1 MKAVFPGESTTSQ
14 GPGLLF
20 FEILV
25 LKHLRN
31 VSQWNLAYSL
41 CLSDQEWNQH
51 NLVKRFE
58 ALEADRSKLLNSCGP
73 LFPQPLNR
81 DNKTNLTE
89 RLWWLNEIKGVKG
102 QSQHLVHGRSQM
114 PLPSL
119 FLEGRRDKWWPW
131 AGSQQQGKLRSSTG
145 GAVVKGASWQR
156 PKCRY
161 FTFTRQGLCSSQLLW
176 LQALQPDSATL
187 EECFA
192 VCKAL
197 SNSQLIPWALIPAL
211 PLIRC
216 VTLDKLLSQ
225 FLPL

>member
-1 MKAVFPGESTTSQ
+1 MNFRWNYSLWRFGRIHYFSEDFNLQKKSSLWKGFFPGESTTSQ

-20 FEILV
+20 FEILI
-25 LKHLRN
+25 LKHLGN

-51 NLVKRFE
+51 NLVKRLE

-81 DNKTNLTE
+81 DNKTNFTE

-131 AGSQQQGKLRSSTG
+131 AGSQQ
-145 GAVVKGASWQR
+145 
-156 PKCRY
+156 
-161 FTFTRQGLCSSQLLW
+161 
-176 LQALQPDSATL
+176 
-187 EECFA
+187 
-192 VCKAL
+192 
-197 SNSQLIPWALIPAL
+197 
-211 PLIRC
+211 
-216 VTLDKLLSQ
+216 
-225 FLPL
+225 